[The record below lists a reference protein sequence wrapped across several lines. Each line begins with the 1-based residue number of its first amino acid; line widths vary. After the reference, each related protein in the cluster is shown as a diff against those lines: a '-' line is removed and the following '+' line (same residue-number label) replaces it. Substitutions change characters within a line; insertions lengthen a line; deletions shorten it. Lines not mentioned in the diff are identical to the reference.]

1 MQRHRG
7 FILGLALSAL
17 VGLMGNQ
24 AHAGAITLSID
35 LNGTVLFSAS
45 STGADQ
51 TVTLSTAAVNAVNAA
66 LTAAGSDLR
75 LTSAS
80 ANSNFTGGSTGFL
93 QTTFQAS
100 VAATGSD
107 VGELSVDTTQSGF
120 LSPLGAN
127 GKMTSTAGGNYA
139 GVASGNV
146 TYTSDYQG
154 TLSPTLTFAASGG
167 STSFSGSTPA
177 VSIGT
182 VPSGYMLSNHWV
194 ISPSDTPGGTVGG
207 TGSVI
212 LGAGAV
218 PEPASVVMLLTGMP
232 LPLAIVFGL
241 IRRRRAGA
249 EA

>member
-1 MQRHRG
+1 
-7 FILGLALSAL
+7 
-17 VGLMGNQ
+17 MGNQ
-24 AHAGAITLSID
+24 AHAGPITLSID
-35 LNGTVLFSAS
+35 LNGVVLFTAT
-45 STGADQ
+45 STGANQ
-51 TVTLSTAAVNAVNAA
+51 TVTLSTFAVAAVNAA
-66 LTAAGSDLR
+66 LGAAGSDLS

-80 ANSNFTGGSTGFL
+80 ANSNFTGGSTGLL

-100 VAATGSD
+100 VLSTGSD

-120 LSPLGAN
+120 LSPIGAN
-127 GKMTSTAGGNYA
+127 GTMTSSAGGNFA

-146 TYTSDYQG
+146 MYTSDYQG
-154 TLSPTLTFAASGG
+154 APSPTLTFGASGG
-167 STSFSGSTPA
+167 VTSFSGSTPA
-177 VSIGT
+177 LPVGT
-182 VPSGYMLSNHWV
+182 VPSGYTLSNHWL

-212 LGAGAV
+212 LGAGAI
-218 PEPASVVMLLTGMP
+218 PEPTSVVMLLTGMP